1 MSSRPRGCA
10 TTRWPARRSP
20 TSTASGALLTVAG
33 YAVAEIAP
41 RCSFEEACFLLF
53 HRRLPN
59 AAELEQFACRLA
71 QERELPAG
79 LWAVARQAA
88 ADRIA
93 PMDAL
98 MILAALLRRPGPA
111 PQPAQIVTKLMMVA
125 GWYARLLA
133 GAEPEPPPQQASHVE
148 AYLHLVAG
156 RPPDPAAVR
165 ALETYLVTVMDHGL
179 NASTFA
185 ARVAASTHSDLLSC
199 TLAALATLKGPRH
212 GGAPGPALEMVE
224 RIPDVAQAADYLRA
238 MLDRGERLMGFGH
251 GVYRV
256 RDPRAD
262 VLAVALEELIAA
274 PGRRPRSGSGALPQG
289 ARRRAGSAAR
299 SRRAPATGPP
309 ADQRRVLH
317 RPPAARHRPRARAV
331 HADLRRGTGGRLA
344 GRTPASN
351 ATRTSCCG
359 RARGTA
365 ARTDAAGSPAQTGDS
380 ISNKLRN
387 SPQAAGSPHDS

>member
-1 MSSRPRGCA
+1 MSSRPEGLRDNPVASTSLTHIDGERG
-10 TTRWPARRSP
+10 
-20 TSTASGALLTVAG
+20 LLTVAG

-98 MILAALLRRPGPA
+98 MILAALLRRPGHD

-274 PGRRPRSGSGALPQG
+274 RVAGHAQAQALYRK
-289 ARRRAGSAAR
+289 ARAVEQVAL
-299 SRRAPATGPP
+299 
-309 ADQRRVLH
+309 RVLAEH
-317 RPPAARHRPRARAV
+317 RPQAHLQTNVEFYTALLLHAIGLERELFTPTFAVARVVGWLAHASEQRDSNVLLRPRARYRGPRG
-331 HADLRRGTGGRLA
+331 RRWLPLA
-344 GRTPASN
+344 SR
-351 ATRTSCCG
+351 
-359 RARGTA
+359 
-365 ARTDAAGSPAQTGDS
+365 
-380 ISNKLRN
+380 
-387 SPQAAGSPHDS
+387 

>member
-1 MSSRPRGCA
+1 M
-10 TTRWPARRSP
+10 
-20 TSTASGALLTVAG
+20 LTVAG

-98 MILAALLRRPGPA
+98 MILAALLRVPGPA

-224 RIPDVAQAADYLRA
+224 RILDVTQAADYLRA

-251 GVYRV
+251 GVYRG
-256 RDPRAD
+256 A
-262 VLAVALEELIAA
+262 
-274 PGRRPRSGSGALPQG
+274 RS
-289 ARRRAGSAAR
+289 ARRRAGRGVGGTDRRRVAGHAQAQAALPH
-299 SRRAPATGPP
+299 RRAPSS
-309 ADQRRVLH
+309 R
-317 RPPAARHRPRARAV
+317 
-331 HADLRRGTGGRLA
+331 
-344 GRTPASN
+344 
-351 ATRTSCCG
+351 
-359 RARGTA
+359 
-365 ARTDAAGSPAQTGDS
+365 
-380 ISNKLRN
+380 
-387 SPQAAGSPHDS
+387 

>member
-1 MSSRPRGCA
+1 MSSRPEGLRDNPVASTSLTHIDGERG
-10 TTRWPARRSP
+10 
-20 TSTASGALLTVAG
+20 LLTVAG

-98 MILAALLRRPGPA
+98 MILAALLRRPGHA
-111 PQPAQIVTKLMMVA
+111 PPPAQIVTKLMMVA

-274 PGRRPRSGSGALPQG
+274 RVAGHAQAQALYRK
-289 ARRRAGSAAR
+289 ARAVEQVAL
-299 SRRAPATGPP
+299 
-309 ADQRRVLH
+309 RVLAEH
-317 RPPAARHRPRARAV
+317 RPQAHLQTNVEFYTALLLHAIGLERELFTPTFAVARVVGWLAHAGEQRDSNVLLRPRARYRGP
-331 HADLRRGTGGRLA
+331 HGRRWLPRADR
-344 GRTPASN
+344 
-351 ATRTSCCG
+351 
-359 RARGTA
+359 
-365 ARTDAAGSPAQTGDS
+365 
-380 ISNKLRN
+380 
-387 SPQAAGSPHDS
+387 

>member
-1 MSSRPRGCA
+1 MSSRPEGLRDNPVASTSLTHIDGERG
-10 TTRWPARRSP
+10 
-20 TSTASGALLTVAG
+20 LLTVAG

-133 GAEPEPPPQQASHVE
+133 GAEPEPPPQQASHVD

-274 PGRRPRSGSGALPQG
+274 RVAGHAQAQALYRK
-289 ARRRAGSAAR
+289 ARAVEQVAL
-299 SRRAPATGPP
+299 
-309 ADQRRVLH
+309 RVLAEH
-317 RPPAARHRPRARAV
+317 RPQAHLQTNVEFYTALLLHAIGLERELFTPTFAVARVVGWLAHAGEQRDSNVLLRPRARYRGP
-331 HADLRRGTGGRLA
+331 HGRRWLPRADR
-344 GRTPASN
+344 
-351 ATRTSCCG
+351 
-359 RARGTA
+359 
-365 ARTDAAGSPAQTGDS
+365 
-380 ISNKLRN
+380 
-387 SPQAAGSPHDS
+387 

>member
-1 MSSRPRGCA
+1 MSSRPEGLHDNPVASTSLTHIDGERG
-10 TTRWPARRSP
+10 
-20 TSTASGALLTVAG
+20 LLTVAG

-88 ADRIA
+88 TDRIA

-98 MILAALLRRPGPA
+98 MILAALLRRPGHA
-111 PQPAQIVTKLMMVA
+111 PPPAQIVTKLMMVA

-133 GAEPEPPPQQASHVE
+133 DAEPEPPPQQASHVE

-274 PGRRPRSGSGALPQG
+274 RVAGHAQAQALYRK
-289 ARRRAGSAAR
+289 ARAVEQVAL
-299 SRRAPATGPP
+299 
-309 ADQRRVLH
+309 RVLAEH
-317 RPPAARHRPRARAV
+317 RPQAHLQTNVEFYTALLLHAIGLERELFTPTFAVARVVGWLAHAGEQRDSNVLLRPRARYRGP
-331 HADLRRGTGGRLA
+331 HGRRWLPRADR
-344 GRTPASN
+344 
-351 ATRTSCCG
+351 
-359 RARGTA
+359 
-365 ARTDAAGSPAQTGDS
+365 
-380 ISNKLRN
+380 
-387 SPQAAGSPHDS
+387 